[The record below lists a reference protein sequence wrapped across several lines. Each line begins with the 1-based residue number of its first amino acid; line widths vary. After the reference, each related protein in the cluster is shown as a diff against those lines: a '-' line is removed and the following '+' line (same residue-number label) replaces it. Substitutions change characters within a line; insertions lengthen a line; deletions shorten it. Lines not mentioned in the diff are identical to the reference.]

1 MRRHSY
7 SQYFTDVEA
16 GSERLFVHGHT
27 ASKWPSLSSD
37 WSNSEA
43 SGYNDYTFGERFR
56 ERKGHAQV
64 HNVAKSRILSTGF
77 PLMLAR
83 GPA

>member
-1 MRRHSY
+1 MRRHGY
-7 SQYFTDVEA
+7 SHYFTDVEA
-16 GSERLFVHGHT
+16 VSGRLFVHSHT
-27 ASKWPSLSSD
+27 ASKLSSLSSD

-43 SGYNDYTFGERFR
+43 SGFNDYTFGERFR
-56 ERKGHAQV
+56 ERQGHAQD
-64 HNVAKSRILSTGF
+64 HNAARSRILSTRF

>member
-1 MRRHSY
+1 MRRHGY
-7 SQYFTDVEA
+7 SRYFTDVEA
-16 GSERLFVHGHT
+16 GSERLFVHSHT
-27 ASKWPSLSSD
+27 ASKWSSPSSD

-43 SGYNDYTFGERFR
+43 SGFNDYTFGERFR
-56 ERKGHAQV
+56 ERKGHAQG
-64 HNVAKSRILSTGF
+64 HNMAKSRILSTRF

>member
-1 MRRHSY
+1 MRRHGY
-7 SQYFTDVEA
+7 SHYFTDVEA
-16 GSERLFVHGHT
+16 GSDRLFVHSHT
-27 ASKWPSLSSD
+27 ASKRSSLSSD

-43 SGYNDYTFGERFR
+43 SGFNDYTFGERFR
-56 ERKGHAQV
+56 ERKGHAQD

-83 GPA
+83 GPV